1 MTTSISAVG
10 GTVRRREDPALIQGL
25 GTYVDDM
32 RRVGGLTAGFVRS
45 PFAHARINSVDTS
58 GAVSVAGVRAVYTIE
73 DVRDLGPLLAQVPVG
88 KLRPLLADGEVNH
101 VGEAVVMVVADSPS
115 TAQDAVEAVTVD
127 YTPLEAVVDLR
138 DAATDRVKV
147 HEDEE
152 SNVLMAWQGN
162 KWWVMDFPDPRPEIE
177 AAKQRD
183 DVVVVTQEMTNQR
196 LIPVPIEPRAVKAE
210 WDAGNESL
218 ILYSST
224 QVPHAV
230 AAGLATML
238 GMASNQVRV
247 VAPEVGGGF
256 GVKLN
261 FYPDEVLVS
270 VAARDLGRPVH
281 WTETRREAANSSI
294 QGRGWIGTATIT
306 GTRDGEILGYEL
318 DALADMGAY
327 TQSFTVA
334 IPLLGLFVAA
344 GQYGMPTWWNVDLVQ
359 TNKVTTDAYR
369 GAGRPETIYYLE
381 RIIDMY
387 AREIGMDPADVRRR
401 NFRPPEDFP
410 VQTQIGLT
418 MDSGDYANNLDALL
432 EAADYTGLREM
443 QEEAR
448 AKGRLVGI
456 GLSTYVEVCGFGP
469 SILAE
474 TGFSWTSYGLPT
486 SFSGSG
492 MVRVNPSGTVDVITG
507 TGPSGQGH
515 KTTWSQ
521 IVSDALAM
529 PMENIRVSLGDS
541 REMPM
546 GVGTFGSRSIA
557 VDGGATY
564 HAAQE
569 IKEKAALI
577 AAHLLEASPGDIR
590 FVDGGAQVAGS
601 PDQSVEW
608 SEIAN
613 AAYKKYLLPEGMEAG
628 LETTITWDPG
638 NATWPFG
645 SQLAVVEVDPDTGN
659 VEILQIHTMDDCGNQ
674 VNPMIV
680 RGQVHGGVVQ
690 GVGQA
695 LFEEAIYDGAGNLLS
710 GSLLDYPIPT
720 AGDVPSIN
728 NGHTTTPS
736 DVNPMGVKG
745 IGEAGTI
752 GSAQTMVN
760 AVVDALAPMGVT
772 HIDMPLR
779 PKKVWQAMQD
789 VRG

>member
-1 MTTSISAVG
+1 VG

-32 RRVGGLTAGFVRS
+32 SRAGGLTAAFVRS
-45 PFAHARINSVDTS
+45 PFAHARITSIDTTP
-58 GAVSVAGVRAVYTIE
+58 ANRMDGVRAVYTIE
-73 DVRDLGPLLAQVPVG
+73 DVREVGPLLAQVPVG
-88 KLRPLLADGEVNH
+88 KLRPLLADGQVNH
-101 VGEAVVMVVADSPS
+101 VGEAVAMVVADTPS
-115 TAQDAVEAVTVD
+115 QAQDAVEAVVVE
-127 YTPLEAVVDLR
+127 YQPMEAVVDLK

-147 HEDEE
+147 HDDEE
-152 SNVLMAWQGN
+152 SNVLMAWQAN
-162 KWWVMDFPDPRPEIE
+162 QWWVMDFPDPRPEIE
-177 AAKQRD
+177 AAKERS
-183 DVVVVTQEMTNQR
+183 DVVVVSQEMINQR
-196 LIPVPIEPRAVKAE
+196 LIPVPIEPRAIRAE
-210 WDAGNESL
+210 WDAGSEAFT
-218 ILYSST
+218 LYSST

-238 GMASNQVRV
+238 GLASNQVRV

-261 FYPDEVLVS
+261 FYPDEVLACI
-270 VAARDLGRPVH
+270 AARDLGRPVH
-281 WTETRREAANSSI
+281 WTEARREAASSSI
-294 QGRGWIGTATIT
+294 QGRGWIGTATLT
-306 GTRDGEILGYEL
+306 GTTDGKILGYEL

-334 IPLLGLFVAA
+334 IPLLGLFVAG

-359 TNKVTTDAYR
+359 TNKTTTDAYR
-369 GAGRPETIYYLE
+369 GAGRPEAIYYLE
-381 RIIDMY
+381 RIIDIY
-387 AREIGMDPADVRRR
+387 AREIGMDPAAVRKK

-410 VQTQIGLT
+410 VQTQVGLT
-418 MDSGDYANNLDALL
+418 MDSGEYAHNLDALL

-443 QEEAR
+443 QAAAR
-448 AKGRLVGI
+448 AEGRMVGI

-474 TGFSWTSYGLPT
+474 TGFSWTNYGLPT

-492 MVRVNPSGTVDVITG
+492 IVRVNPSGSVDVITG

-521 IVSDALAM
+521 IVSGALAM
-529 PMENIRVSLGDS
+529 PMDQIRVHHGDS
-541 REMPM
+541 KEMPN

-557 VDGGATY
+557 VDGGATW
-564 HAAQE
+564 HAADRVRD
-569 IKEKAALI
+569 KAAKI
-577 AAHLLEASPGDIR
+577 AAHLLEASADDIR
-590 FVDGGAQVAGS
+590 FVDGNAQVAGS
-601 PDQSVEW
+601 PDQSVTW
-608 SEIAN
+608 PEIAN
-613 AAYKKYLLPEGMEAG
+613 AAYKKHLLPEGMEPG
-628 LETTITWDPG
+628 LEATITWDPG

-659 VEILQIHTMDDCGNQ
+659 VEILQLHTMDDCGNQ

-680 RGQVHGGVVQ
+680 SGQVHGGVVQ
-690 GVGQA
+690 GIGQA
-695 LFEEAIYDGAGNLLS
+695 LFEEAIYDDAGNLLS

-720 AGDVPSIN
+720 AGDVPSIR

-752 GSAQTMVN
+752 GSAQTLVN
-760 AVVDALAPMGVT
+760 AVVDALAPIGIT

-789 VRG
+789 ARG

>member
-1 MTTSISAVG
+1 MTTSVSAVG

-32 RRVGGLTAGFVRS
+32 SRAGGLTAAFVRS
-45 PFAHARINSVDTS
+45 PFAHARITSIDTTP
-58 GAVSVAGVRAVYTIE
+58 ANRMDGVRAVYTIE
-73 DVRDLGPLLAQVPVG
+73 DVREVGPLLAQVPVG
-88 KLRPLLADGEVNH
+88 KLRPLLADGQVNH
-101 VGEAVVMVVADSPS
+101 VGEAVAMVVADTPS
-115 TAQDAVEAVTVD
+115 QAQDAVEAVVVE
-127 YTPLEAVVDLR
+127 YQPMEAVVDLK

-147 HEDEE
+147 HDDEE
-152 SNVLMAWQGN
+152 SNVLMAWQAN
-162 KWWVMDFPDPRPEIE
+162 QWWVMDFPDPRPEIE
-177 AAKQRD
+177 AAKERS
-183 DVVVVTQEMTNQR
+183 DVVVVSQEMINQR
-196 LIPVPIEPRAVKAE
+196 LIPVPIEPRAIRAE
-210 WDAGNESL
+210 WDAGSEAFT
-218 ILYSST
+218 LYSST

-238 GMASNQVRV
+238 GLASNQVRV

-261 FYPDEVLVS
+261 FYPDEVLACI
-270 VAARDLGRPVH
+270 AARDLGRPVH
-281 WTETRREAANSSI
+281 WTEARREAASSSI
-294 QGRGWIGTATIT
+294 QGRGWIGTATLT
-306 GTRDGEILGYEL
+306 GTTDGKILGYEL

-334 IPLLGLFVAA
+334 IPLLGLFVAG

-359 TNKVTTDAYR
+359 TNKTTTDAYR
-369 GAGRPETIYYLE
+369 GAGRPEAIYYLE
-381 RIIDMY
+381 RIIDIY
-387 AREIGMDPADVRRR
+387 AREIGMDPAAVRKK

-410 VQTQIGLT
+410 VQTQVGLT
-418 MDSGDYANNLDALL
+418 MDSGEYAHNLDALL

-443 QEEAR
+443 QAAAR
-448 AKGRLVGI
+448 AEGRLVGI

-474 TGFSWTSYGLPT
+474 TGFSWTNYGLPT

-492 MVRVNPSGTVDVITG
+492 IVRVNPSGSVDVITG

-521 IVSDALAM
+521 IVSGALAM
-529 PMENIRVSLGDS
+529 PMDQIRVHHGDS
-541 REMPM
+541 KEMPN

-557 VDGGATY
+557 VDGGATW
-564 HAAQE
+564 HAADRVRD
-569 IKEKAALI
+569 KAAKI
-577 AAHLLEASPGDIR
+577 AAHLLEASADDIR
-590 FVDGGAQVAGS
+590 FVDGSAQVAGS
-601 PDQSVEW
+601 PDQSVTW
-608 SEIAN
+608 PEIAN
-613 AAYKKYLLPEGMEAG
+613 AAYKKHLLPEGMEPG
-628 LETTITWDPG
+628 LEATITWDPG

-659 VEILQIHTMDDCGNQ
+659 VEILQLHTMDDCGNQ

-680 RGQVHGGVVQ
+680 GGQVHGGVVQ
-690 GVGQA
+690 GIGQA
-695 LFEEAIYDGAGNLLS
+695 LFEEAIYDDAGNLLS

-720 AGDVPSIN
+720 AGDVPSIH

-752 GSAQTMVN
+752 GSAQTLVN
-760 AVVDALAPMGVT
+760 AVVDALAPMGIT

-789 VRG
+789 ARG